1 MPVEYHAL
9 GEIKNKQTGGCVDSM
24 GRKSGE
30 KVGLVHCHGMGG
42 NQIFSY
48 TSKQALQTDDVC
60 LDVSAIG
67 GPVKLF
73 QCHGLG
79 GNQKWEYSRELTK
92 LMAVATDPA
101 FLEKRKPACLSLPV
115 ARHVLCIVLI
125 ILVFAFMGKGQLM
138 MDDNVCITSARGVIK
153 FQTCEAD
160 GPKWDYNKETHEL
173 RHVNSNQCL
182 GKASDADKEAPSIGP
197 CDGSEEQK
205 WTFSDM
211 KM

>member
-1 MPVEYHAL
+1 
-9 GEIKNKQTGGCVDSM
+9 
-24 GRKSGE
+24 
-30 KVGLVHCHGMGG
+30 
-42 NQIFSY
+42 
-48 TSKQALQTDDVC
+48 
-60 LDVSAIG
+60 
-67 GPVKLF
+67 
-73 QCHGLG
+73 
-79 GNQKWEYSRELTK
+79 
-92 LMAVATDPA
+92 
-101 FLEKRKPACLSLPV
+101 
-115 ARHVLCIVLI
+115 
-125 ILVFAFMGKGQLM
+125 M

-197 CDGSEEQK
+197 CDGSEGQK